1 MAIRIRKVFPAASV
15 LLGAVLFIGGC
26 GPKGPEVVEVTGTVT
41 YQGKPVP
48 NLFLNFKPEKGRPSW
63 GVTDDQG
70 RYWLRYSNSRD
81 GAVTGSH
88 TVWVQFRPK
97 SPAEEFRM
105 TAGGGGKSL
114 LPAIL
119 EKYGNEATTPLK
131 FEIAEKGQVVDI
143 PLE

>member
-1 MAIRIRKVFPAASV
+1 
-15 LLGAVLFIGGC
+15 LGAVRKV
-26 GPKGPEVVEVTGTVT
+26 PTGTVT
-41 YQGKPVP
+41 YQGEPVP

-81 GAVTGSH
+81 GAVTGPH
-88 TVWVQFRPK
+88 TVWVQFRPR

-105 TAGGGGKSL
+105 TSGGGGKGL

-119 EKYGNEATTPLK
+119 KKYGNETDTPLR
-131 FEIAEKGQVVDI
+131 FEIREKGQVVDI
-143 PLE
+143 ALE